1 MLGWERGAVSQQVP
15 SNPAR
20 LRVGRTVSAPL
31 PGQQGPP
38 VAPCPCG
45 WDARGGR
52 FLGTAQAQP
61 GLLEVPFGWV
71 ERCPLLPSSPH
82 LRVGRFR
89 QQHRRW
95 GQAPSLHG
103 S

>member
-1 MLGWERGAVSQQVP
+1 MLGRERGAVSQQMP

-61 GLLEVPFGWV
+61 GLLEVPF
-71 ERCPLLPSSPH
+71 RCPLGGWS
-82 LRVGRFR
+82 V
-89 QQHRRW
+89 
-95 GQAPSLHG
+95 APSCPPLLT
-103 S
+103 